1 MNKAPLALNSLRK
14 KYIIYNEQSTT
25 LALNSLRKKYMMYKA
40 PLALNSLR
48 KTICIYKEKQC
59 TTGVEQP
66 AHREKQ
72 SIHTNNIDR
81 RMDRWTK
88 QIERQTGK

>member
-48 KTICIYKEKQC
+48 KTIRIYKEKR
-59 TTGVEQP
+59 VEQP

-72 SIHTNNIDR
+72 SIHTNNIQTEGWTDR
-81 RMDRWTK
+81 QNR
-88 QIERQTGK
+88 